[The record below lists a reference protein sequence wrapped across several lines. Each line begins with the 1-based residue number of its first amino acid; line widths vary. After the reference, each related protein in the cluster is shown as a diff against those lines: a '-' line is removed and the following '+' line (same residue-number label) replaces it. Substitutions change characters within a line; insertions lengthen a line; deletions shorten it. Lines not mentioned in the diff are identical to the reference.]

1 MFFQRQAK
9 RVRGVYDEYPRQFW
23 ILISASFIDQLGGAL
38 MFPFFTL
45 YITRKFGVGMT
56 QVGLIFAL
64 FSISSVVGSMLG
76 GALTDRMGR
85 KGMLLFGLV
94 MSAISSL
101 LMGVVD
107 RIDLFAGVALLVGL
121 LANSGGPA
129 RQAMVADLLPD
140 EKRAQGFGILRVM
153 ANLAVT
159 IGPLIGGL
167 LATRSF
173 MLLFICDAVAS
184 LITAGIAYVAL
195 EESRPA
201 DPEDA
206 PQETMGQ
213 TFGGYLDVVR
223 DGAFLW
229 FLCASALMVLVYMQ
243 MNTTL
248 AVYLRDI
255 HGLNTKTFSYILSLN
270 AGMVVLLQFPITRW
284 VSKYRPLIVMAVGTL
299 LYAIG
304 FGMYGFVA
312 SYLYFLLAMVI
323 ITIGEMFVSPV
334 GQAIVARLAPEDMR
348 GRYLAVYGFSWVIP
362 MAVGPLLA
370 GLLMDNADPRWVW
383 YAAGLLG
390 LVAAGA
396 FALQERLIG
405 RSRWAA
411 VDRRLDI
418 LEKLEEGEISASE
431 AAALLEAVEEG
442 SLSDM
447 EGMGPGKRRRRLRIQ
462 ISNQVSGVIKSSL
475 TLPLGLVNTALH
487 LERSLAA
494 ELDGVDPQALKELI
508 ASSVAKKGVAAMETI
523 NSQRIE
529 VSLDKEPPE
538 GQAGD

>member
-1 MFFQRQAK
+1 
-9 RVRGVYDEYPRQFW
+9 
-23 ILISASFIDQLGGAL
+23 
-38 MFPFFTL
+38 
-45 YITRKFGVGMT
+45 
-56 QVGLIFAL
+56 
-64 FSISSVVGSMLG
+64 MLG

-94 MSAISSL
+94 MSAMSSL

-107 RIDLFAGVALLVGL
+107 RIELFAAVALLVGL

-153 ANLAVT
+153 ANLAIT

-167 LATRSF
+167 LASRSY

-206 PQETMGQ
+206 PQETMAR

-229 FLCASALMVLVYMQ
+229 FLAASALMVLVYMQ

-248 AVYLRDI
+248 AVYLRDA
-255 HGLNTKTFSYILSLN
+255 HGLTTQSFSYILSLN
-270 AGMVVLLQFPITRW
+270 AGMVVLFQFSITRW
-284 VSKYRPLIVMAVGTL
+284 VTKYRPLVVMAVGTL

-312 SYLYFLLAMVI
+312 SYFLFLLAMVI
-323 ITIGEMFVSPV
+323 ITVGEMFVSPV

-370 GLLMDNADPRWVW
+370 GLLMDNADPRWLW

-390 LVAAGA
+390 FVAAGA
-396 FALQERLIG
+396 FALQERSIG

-411 VDRRLDI
+411 VDERLDI
-418 LEKLEEGEISASE
+418 IEKLEGGEISAVE
-431 AAALLEAVEEG
+431 AAGLLETLESVG
-442 SLSDM
+442 RSSM
-447 EGMGPGKRRRRLRIQ
+447 EPSSRRGRRRHLRIQ
-462 ISNQVSGVIKSSL
+462 VSDQASGAIKFDMA
-475 TLPLGLVNTALH
+475 LPIGLVNAAIYA
-487 LERSLAA
+487 EGRLAK
-494 ELDGVDPQALKELI
+494 ELDGVDSQVLKELI
-508 ASSVAKKGVAAMETI
+508 ARGLSSKREVVLETVD
-523 NSQRIE
+523 NERIA
-529 VSLDKEPPE
+529 VSLGDEPPE
-538 GQAGD
+538 RDAGE